1 MKDAEFNNIYVV
13 LLFKFSLHNDKITFR
28 SDSESVT
35 IIIMT
40 NPLRRT
46 VKYLRCNSHPGMHY
60 TATSLASI
68 RVADS
73 ILALHQYC
81 VGIYRPS
88 CLANKSSL
96 IFTLGSSYIPLSL
109 VVLAS
114 FQTGL
119 SHSTRRSYSGP
130 HRFPGKQQ
138 NFLPQ
143 GLCII

>member
-1 MKDAEFNNIYVV
+1 MQNSTIYMW
-13 LLFKFSLHNDKITFR
+13 FYFSNSHYIMTKITFR

-73 ILALHQYC
+73 ILALHQYR

-130 HRFPGKQQ
+130 HRFPGRQQ